1 MWCKRCKAVVTN
13 TTIICG
19 GVTRTES
26 SCPHPV
32 FMKSKE
38 IPPEAGLTPSADVQ
52 QDVGVDEADDTSEA
66 DTATTIASTVESVRL
81 PAGGEENLDAHE
93 GRQERLEK
101 EREQASRTVAA
112 EQASDDDGGDGEQEP
127 ESEPAPA
134 QEPAQ
139 APDVEL
145 PAPERSEGEQRLERE
160 AEAEQAEPRA
170 ETQGG
175 SASGRGPSS
184 TGAAPAEPDGS
195 AQRARDAPPAA
206 AEGVPPAR
214 SPRHAEHV
222 EAEHVEA
229 APAAAAARAR
239 PAVPDYNSNGDMTR
253 ARLAEIRRRMG
264 EIYDATPALQHLPRP
279 EPARSIEPASPT
291 ARRRTQGSA
300 SPSPSP
306 RRARGSKGRRG

>member
-32 FMKSKE
+32 FMKSKD

-112 EQASDDDGGDGEQEP
+112 EQASDDDGGDGP
-127 ESEPAPA
+127 
-134 QEPAQ
+134 
-139 APDVEL
+139 L
-145 PAPERSEGEQRLERE
+145 
-160 AEAEQAEPRA
+160 
-170 ETQGG
+170 
-175 SASGRGPSS
+175 
-184 TGAAPAEPDGS
+184 
-195 AQRARDAPPAA
+195 
-206 AEGVPPAR
+206 
-214 SPRHAEHV
+214 
-222 EAEHVEA
+222 
-229 APAAAAARAR
+229 
-239 PAVPDYNSNGDMTR
+239 
-253 ARLAEIRRRMG
+253 
-264 EIYDATPALQHLPRP
+264 
-279 EPARSIEPASPT
+279 
-291 ARRRTQGSA
+291 
-300 SPSPSP
+300 
-306 RRARGSKGRRG
+306 